1 MLGTRAKQ
9 LARKLICNG
18 VPHCTGRSPPG
29 AIPVR
34 LPAGYGIQTQE
45 ETA

>member
-1 MLGTRAKQ
+1 MLGTRAK
-9 LARKLICNG
+9 LLVCKLICNG
-18 VPHCTGRSPPG
+18 VPHCTGGSPPG

>member
-1 MLGTRAKQ
+1 MLGTRAKK
-9 LARKLICNG
+9 LACKLICNG
-18 VPHCTGRSPPG
+18 VPHCTGGSPPG

>member
-1 MLGTRAKQ
+1 MQAYLQWGTPLHRE
-9 LARKLICNG
+9 G
-18 VPHCTGRSPPG
+18 TPPG

>member
-1 MLGTRAKQ
+1 MLGTRAKH
-9 LARKLICNG
+9 LACKLICNG
-18 VPHCTGRSPPG
+18 VPHCTGGSPPG

>member
-1 MLGTRAKQ
+1 MLGIRAKQ
-9 LARKLICNG
+9 LACKLICYG
-18 VPHCTGRSPPG
+18 VPHCTGGSPLG

>member
-9 LARKLICNG
+9 LACKLICNG
-18 VPHCTGRSPPG
+18 GSPPG